1 MGKWNAFKI
10 TKMNKEILD
19 TYLKYGYGFLK
30 MYDATYFTNLSNETA
45 CLTLEEFSEKCI
57 IED

>member
-1 MGKWNAFKI
+1 
-10 TKMNKEILD
+10 
-19 TYLKYGYGFLK
+19 
-30 MYDATYFTNLSNETA
+30 MYDATYFTNLSDETA